1 MSHNKAPLANPHET
15 MPTEKK
21 VETENIEHYVTTG
34 EMQRTISKGGIVLM
48 RTKADDLTIWQSA
61 KRHKRV
67 SLLAMVAAFS
77 ASLDGYRKTQPSV
90 DLPAW
95 KTC

>member
-1 MSHNKAPLANPHET
+1 MSNNETPLTGPRGAMST
-15 MPTEKK
+15 KTKI
-21 VETENIEHYVTTG
+21 ETENIEHYVTTE

-61 KRHKRV
+61 KRHKRA

-77 ASLDGYRKTQPSV
+77 ASLDGYRKTRSPGSIY
-90 DLPAW
+90 
-95 KTC
+95 